1 MLKGKFHEKFHSLKV
16 CRAAKTSSLAGTGQG
31 RGAMA
36 GWAAVCLSKIAGNDV
51 RSFHNHEEGPTW
63 TEVRE

>member
-1 MLKGKFHEKFHSLKV
+1 MKGKFHEKFHSLKV

-36 GWAAVCLSKIAGNDV
+36 GWAAVCLSKIAGN
-51 RSFHNHEEGPTW
+51 EGPKFSQSW
-63 TEVRE
+63 RRPYLDRD